1 MKIKR
6 LFDFI
11 LAVIS
16 LLVLAPLVFISW
28 LTASIDTQSNG
39 LFLQKRVGRY
49 GQLFTIFK
57 IRTMHP
63 QTRKISRIGDF
74 LRKSKMDELPQ
85 LLNILLG
92 DMSFVG
98 PRPDVAGYADQLKG
112 ADRIILKVRPG
123 VTGLASLKYRNEEY
137 LLAKQSNPLEYNDT
151 VIWPDK
157 VKINK
162 WYVEHRTWW
171 MDVQILF
178 YTLVPVGFDVEGFM
192 VEEGSSPQPSP
203 KEREL

>member
-1 MKIKR
+1 MKTKR
-6 LFDFI
+6 SFDFI
-11 LAVIS
+11 LAVLS
-16 LLVLAPLVFISW
+16 LLVLTPLILVSW
-28 LTASIDTQSNG
+28 LAASIDNQSNG
-39 LFLQKRVGRY
+39 FFLQKRVGRY

-57 IRTMHP
+57 LRTLHP
-63 QTRKISRIGDF
+63 QTGKISRIGDF